1 MGIQSLVLTGFWMVE
16 NLEDRRWSGVLIVV
30 EIKTKL
36 LPFCKKKHL
45 KTQPNGCHFVRI
57 FSFQISPLLVY
68 LIFQRSRFQM
78 FPDFEWSDLG
88 FPQYSQNIYFIR
100 NCNWYDLTYL
110 HYRRDSTDGRAGALG
125 YVKLTIPS
133 LIPAVSMLQ
142 CAIMISD
149 HGYKNNN
156 IVIELRHVLN
166 WKTGA

>member
-1 MGIQSLVLTGFWMVE
+1 MKINKHAQNFWEAFITDSVSQSFLLWGTLGKFKNVFRTLKPRLVFGRTLLIWKIYYIKCLRCVKVGIQSLVLTGFWMVE

-45 KTQPNGCHFVRI
+45 KTQPNGCNFVRI

-88 FPQYSQNIYFIR
+88 FPQYS
-100 NCNWYDLTYL
+100 
-110 HYRRDSTDGRAGALG
+110 
-125 YVKLTIPS
+125 
-133 LIPAVSMLQ
+133 
-142 CAIMISD
+142 
-149 HGYKNNN
+149 
-156 IVIELRHVLN
+156 
-166 WKTGA
+166 